1 MMRENC
7 LDYPAMGQHVRAL
20 RQARRLT
27 QEALAAQI
35 GVSTSFIGHIERAEK
50 LCSLETV
57 VRLSDAFDVP
67 ADYLLR
73 GKKLTCDRQ
82 ACPLYAELSEVF
94 ARY

>member
-1 MMRENC
+1 MRENH
-7 LDYPAMGQHVRAL
+7 LDYPAMGRRVRAL

-35 GVSTSFIGHIERAEK
+35 GVSVSFIGHIERAEK

-57 VRLSDAFDVP
+57 ARLSDAFDVP

-73 GKKLTCDRQ
+73 GKMLTCDRQ

-94 ARY
+94 KRY